1 MRVHFL
7 DFVFDGGRRIL
18 IRGADRLHLSPKAF
32 RLLEL
37 LLARRPDAV
46 SKPEIH
52 SVLWPRTFVSEAN
65 LPALVNELRRAL
77 GDDAKRPR
85 AIRTVHGFGYAFEA
99 TVREDAAPPAAAGS
113 GHYSDAPLSVP
124 QKARA

>member
-52 SVLWPRTFVSEAN
+52 SVL
-65 LPALVNELRRAL
+65 
-77 GDDAKRPR
+77 
-85 AIRTVHGFGYAFEA
+85 
-99 TVREDAAPPAAAGS
+99 
-113 GHYSDAPLSVP
+113 
-124 QKARA
+124 